1 MFPSSF
7 HGRRSIK
14 PPILHSVLYVSK
26 RLFTCSL
33 YFFIAVILFL
43 TNALTQN
50 DIYSSF
56 IFMYTIYKS
65 RKPNSIANGS
75 HFVILRARL
84 NIFRGSPSNID

>member
-33 YFFIAVILFL
+33 YFFIAVIFFL

-56 IFMYTIYKS
+56 IFMYTI
-65 RKPNSIANGS
+65 SIKAENP
-75 HFVILRARL
+75 ILLQMVAIL
-84 NIFRGSPSNID
+84 